1 MDLFRTA
8 YALVRSYRKERPY
21 PVEGERKALPYEVD
35 VDNPLYRHAIVYE
48 TSAQLVVRFMKVRT
62 KMNNG
67 LKDRIAR
74 AMKERLPSNSTTS
87 KQGKS

>member
-1 MDLFRTA
+1 MEKNVLIRGLEQYDMDLFRTA

-35 VDNPLYRHAIVYE
+35 VDNPLYKHAIVYE

-62 KMNNG
+62 K
-67 LKDRIAR
+67 K
-74 AMKERLPSNSTTS
+74 
-87 KQGKS
+87 